1 MEKNHSVNLASID
14 EIPMGKTKHA
24 EIDGNEILAANTDG
38 KFYALCDRCSHTN
51 APLSMGDLKDN
62 VVTHPMHGARFD
74 IKIGKKISDPTMPS
88 INMDSLPLNLQKY
101 MQYAG
106 QILSRI
112 KIYDQKTYE
121 VKIEGNR
128 VKVKV

>member
-1 MEKNHSVNLASID
+1 MEKDHFVDLASVD
-14 EIPMGKTKHA
+14 EIPVGKMKHVDA
-24 EIDGNEILAANTDG
+24 DENEILVANTNG

-51 APLSMGDLKDN
+51 APLSMGNLKDN
-62 VVTHPMHGARFD
+62 VVTCPLHGAKFD
-74 IKIGKKISDPTMPS
+74 IKTGKKISDPTMAS
-88 INMDSLPLNLQKY
+88 INTDSLPTNLQKY

-112 KIYDQKTYE
+112 KTYDQKTYE
-121 VKIEGNR
+121 VKVEGNS